1 MKIPFHKMN
10 LNIEMTDLIR
20 IEQILNRG
28 QVVNGIYTQKIEDYF
43 KEIHGVPYA
52 IACANCT
59 SGLVIAAQA
68 AGWYGNR
75 IATPTFTWPS
85 THYAIKNVG
94 GTILHMDINPK
105 TWCMEHIPKSAD
117 SAIVVDTFGNQ
128 AWIETDK
135 PVIYDA
141 AHGYGLPDLGHRGI
155 AEVVSLAMT
164 KAVTGMQGG
173 IILTHDENIAHEARK
188 MAKLYSKITE
198 INAYIALTQAQKFNK
213 DLERR
218 FGTVDMY
225 CDMLNDPYEL
235 QTVPKKT
242 NLSVFAV
249 LFPSMGKRNRVIDA
263 LKKLDMEIKIY
274 YKPLCDGLEN
284 TDSIYSRILAL
295 PTWDGVEKHIPKIC
309 KAINEA

>member
-1 MKIPFHKMN
+1 MEIPFHKMN
-10 LNIEMTDLIR
+10 LGIELTDLIR

-28 QVVNGIYTQKIEDYF
+28 QVVNGIYTEKIEAWF
-43 KEIHGVPYA
+43 REMFGVTNA

-75 IATPTFTWPS
+75 VAAPTFTWPS
-85 THYAIKNVG
+85 THYAIQNVG

-105 TWCMEHIPKSAD
+105 TWCMDHIPESAD
-117 SAIVVDTFGNQ
+117 SAIIVDTFGNQ
-128 AWIETDK
+128 AWVETDK

-173 IILTHDENIAHEARK
+173 IVLTNDDALAEIISKKVR
-188 MAKLYSKITE
+188 LFSKITE
-198 INAYIALTQAQKFNK
+198 INAYIALQQAKRFNE
-213 DLERR
+213 DLQRR
-218 FGTVDMY
+218 FEAVDRY
-225 CDMLNDPYEL
+225 CDLLDDIYDI

-242 NLSVFAV
+242 NLSVFAIK
-249 LFPSMGKRNRVIDA
+249 FTSEDKRYRAIQA
-263 LKKLDMEIKIY
+263 LTEMDVEIKIY
-274 YKPLCDGLEN
+274 YTPQTKGLEH
-284 TDSIYSRILAL
+284 TDDLYSKILAL
-295 PTWDGVEKHIPKIC
+295 PTWEGIERYIPEIC
-309 KAINEA
+309 EAINNA

>member
-1 MKIPFHKMN
+1 MN
-10 LNIEMTDLIR
+10 LGIELTDLIR

-28 QVVNGIYTQKIEDYF
+28 QVVNGIYTEKVEGWF
-43 KEIHGVPYA
+43 REMFGVEHA

-59 SGLVIAAQA
+59 SGLVLAAQA

-75 IATPTFTWPS
+75 IASPTFTWPS
-85 THYAIKNVG
+85 THYAINSVG

-105 TWCMEHIPKSAD
+105 TWCMDDIPKSAD

-128 AWIETDK
+128 AWIETDT

-141 AHGYGLPDLGHRGI
+141 AHGYGLPDLGHRGL

-173 IILTHDENIAHEARK
+173 IILTNDASMEWTLRK
-188 MAKLYSKITE
+188 TTRLYSKITE
-198 INAYIALTQAQKFNK
+198 INAYIALMQGKKFNK
-213 DLERR
+213 DLQRR
-218 FGTVDMY
+218 FEVVDRY
-225 CDMLNDPYEL
+225 CDLLDDPYEI

-242 NLSVFAV
+242 NLSVFAIK
-249 LFPSMGKRNRVIDA
+249 LPTMGKRNRTVEA

-274 YKPLCDGLEN
+274 YKPQCSGLKN
-284 TDSIYSRILAL
+284 TDELYSRILAL
-295 PTWDGVEKHIPKIC
+295 PTWEGVERYIPEIC
-309 KAINEA
+309 EAINNA